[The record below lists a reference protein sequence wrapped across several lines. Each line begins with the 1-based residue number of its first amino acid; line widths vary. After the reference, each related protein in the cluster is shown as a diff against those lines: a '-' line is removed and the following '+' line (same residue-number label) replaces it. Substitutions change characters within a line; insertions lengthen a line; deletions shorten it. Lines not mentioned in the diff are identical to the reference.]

1 MYYRNFDDIDDMK
14 YATESRPTKKDKIMN
29 KNCISARKYP
39 GYVRVYLA
47 GNQLTPCHL
56 DWFLAWKT

>member
-14 YATESRPTKKDKIMN
+14 YATESRPTKKDKIIN

-56 DWFLAWKT
+56 D